1 MQLRLSLLLLSTPGC
16 VNKNNIQGIALLS
29 SHKKE
34 KIGVFHKKN
43 PPVIPPSFLSISYG
57 PFSLFFDFVL
67 PPLYFIFDSGVGR
80 TDQTRSTQ
88 KNNCSSLEVV
98 GGKYCFKK
106 KKERKGSRIK
116 REEEIIYGLHGSD
129 VSPLKLVFSKYSL

>member
-1 MQLRLSLLLLSTPGC
+1 MSTKTTFKVLFYC
-16 VNKNNIQGIALLS
+16 
-29 SHKKE
+29 
-34 KIGVFHKKN
+34 
-43 PPVIPPSFLSISYG
+43 PVIKRRRLGSFIKKIPQRYLPPFCQCPVDLIF
-57 PFSLFFDFVL
+57 FSLTFL
-67 PPLYFIFDSGVGR
+67 PPLYSIFDSGVGCS

-88 KNNCSSLEVV
+88 KNNCSSLAVV

-106 KKERKGSRIK
+106 RRKKGSRIK